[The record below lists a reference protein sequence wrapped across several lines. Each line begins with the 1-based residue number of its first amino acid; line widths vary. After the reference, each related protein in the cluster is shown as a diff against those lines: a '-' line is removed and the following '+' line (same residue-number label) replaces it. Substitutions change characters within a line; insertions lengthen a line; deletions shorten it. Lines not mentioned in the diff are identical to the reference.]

1 RVDVQT
7 TSIDQVMTKLTKV
20 KSDLELS
27 LADVSKAQK
36 EFIDDIK
43 KIYTAIALKDLGVAI
58 ESGIKQAGKQISST
72 LEPNV
77 KSVATELGAF
87 AKVLNSLNTVVSNQ
101 SSGVA
106 ESAKRIE
113 NRVSELAATNER
125 TVRDLGKQMKD
136 NLATIEA
143 NAGRA

>member
-1 RVDVQT
+1 DDLLGRQVYEQSLEMSRKLRAVHDRVDDQT
-7 TSIDQVMTKLTKV
+7 TSIDQSMTKLTKV

-77 KSVATELGAF
+77 K
-87 AKVLNSLNTVVSNQ
+87 
-101 SSGVA
+101 
-106 ESAKRIE
+106 
-113 NRVSELAATNER
+113 
-125 TVRDLGKQMKD
+125 
-136 NLATIEA
+136 
-143 NAGRA
+143 